1 MVGGWTLECSVTYI
15 NYGYVY
21 IFIYSYLYI
30 QTNTF
35 TSVCRGKEMKK
46 KKKNLKIIQYSKVK
60 IPVMYSIY
68 SQAFHTHFLKFYKE
82 EIINLL
88 VGGKQTYNN
97 LKLHTFM
104 RNLQYRNI

>member
-35 TSVCRGKEMKK
+35 TSVCRGKEIKK
-46 KKKNLKIIQYSKVK
+46 KKKSKDYTIFQSENPSHVLHLLT
-60 IPVMYSIY
+60 S
-68 SQAFHTHFLKFYKE
+68 FLYTFF
-82 EIINLL
+82 EIL
-88 VGGKQTYNN
+88 
-97 LKLHTFM
+97 
-104 RNLQYRNI
+104 